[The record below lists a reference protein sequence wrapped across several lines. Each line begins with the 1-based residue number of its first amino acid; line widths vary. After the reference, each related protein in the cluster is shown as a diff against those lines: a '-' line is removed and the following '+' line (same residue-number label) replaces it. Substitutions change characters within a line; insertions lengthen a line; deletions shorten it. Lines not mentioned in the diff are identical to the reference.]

1 MTLKEIMRIFNKTE
15 IAIAMHKN
23 DPRVYRFVA
32 GDIDQLTHE
41 EARQM
46 SDLINESSKLAC
58 IELET
63 IATQKRRDAE
73 NKLNPKN

>member
-1 MTLKEIMRIFNKTE
+1 MTLKEIMKVFNKTE
-15 IAIAMHKN
+15 IAIAIGKN
-23 DPRVYRFVA
+23 GTRVYRFVA

-46 SDLINESSKLAC
+46 SDLINERSKLAC

-63 IATQKRRDAE
+63 LATQKRRDAE